1 MALTVAPPPHKREW
15 RAPKFLLAIPSMAWY
30 TAFFILPIA
39 FIVLFSFG
47 AKDTTKRVPV
57 NLGSL
62 GFHNYHDVLFEK
74 TNRDVFLSSMRIALI
89 ATLLCLVIGLPVAY
103 FIAFKVREKWRGA
116 VLAAVIIPSF
126 TSFLVR
132 TVAWRIPLAAN
143 GNLSH
148 WLQDWGVIDGP
159 ISLLETQTA
168 VQLAIVYNYLGFM
181 ILPLFVAFDR
191 IESGMR
197 EASKD
202 LGAGRFSTFVG
213 VTLPL
218 AGPGIVA
225 GTLLTFIPMC
235 GDYVTAV
242 TLGGAKGYMI
252 GKTIA
257 EQFGTA
263 QNWPLGSAMAV
274 LMILGVL
281 VVLAIGALIV
291 WVVPKIGQLIA
302 PATRAVRASIHR
314 RNVDPSKRR
323 RGDWFGSIFRVGLA
337 SWSTLVL
344 VFLFLPITL
353 IILHSFNRGELLTLW
368 SGHTSVKWWQRVF
381 NFGNFASTI
390 LLLAVLIAIGL
401 VATRFARRGQSD
413 SAKLVARWLPTVTFV
428 GAFVIAGIRSEWYRK
443 IFRDIN
449 VGDPIRNSAIA
460 ALGATVIAVVL
471 GGLSGVALARHPGKW
486 AKIFMAM
493 IFLILVTPEIM
504 DAVALVGWVQRV
516 GGPFRHDIGPIKYG
530 YIRLWMGQ
538 SLYASAVVTLIVRA
552 RLAGVDSSLEEA
564 AGDLGAPPSR
574 AFRQITLP
582 LISSALVA
590 GGLLSFTLCL
600 DNTIISNLLADAG
613 SSTFPV
619 ALIGALAKGT
629 PKPFYAVAAVMLF
642 AITMAILAFLGVILK
657 KSGESSTQIAATLG
671 AG

>member
-1 MALTVAPPPHKREW
+1 MTATVAPPPKRRW
-15 RAPKFLLAIPSMAWY
+15 RAPKFMLAIPSMAWY
-30 TAFFILPIA
+30 AAFFVAPIA

-47 AKDTTKRVPV
+47 TKDITKRVPV
-57 NLGSL
+57 DLGNLS
-62 GFHNYHDVLFEK
+62 FDNYHNVLFEK
-74 TNRDVFLSSMRIALI
+74 TNRDVFISSMRIALI
-89 ATLLCLVIGLPVAY
+89 GTLLCLVIGLPVAY

-132 TVAWRIPLAAN
+132 TVAWRIPLGAN
-143 GNLSH
+143 GNLSR
-148 WLQDWGVIDGP
+148 WLQDWGVMSHP
-159 ISLLETQTA
+159 ISLLETKTA

-191 IESGMR
+191 IEHGMR

-202 LGAGRFSTFVG
+202 LGAGRIATFFG

-218 AGPGIVA
+218 SGPGIAA

-257 EQFGTA
+257 EQFGAA

-281 VVLAIGALIV
+281 VVLIVGGLIV
-291 WVVPKIGQLIA
+291 WVVPRVAQAFA
-302 PATRAVRASIHR
+302 PATRAVRARLYR
-314 RNVDPSKRR
+314 RNVDPSQRR
-323 RGDWFGSIFRVGLA
+323 RRDWFGSVFRVGLTT
-337 SWSTLVL
+337 WSTLVL
-344 VFLFLPITL
+344 VFLFLPIAL
-353 IILHSFNRGELLTLW
+353 IILHSFNRGDQLTLW
-368 SGHTSVKWWQRVF
+368 SGHTSLKWWQRVF
-381 NFGNFASTI
+381 RFNNVGSTL
-390 LLLAVLIAIGL
+390 LLLAVLIAIGI
-401 VATRFARRGQSD
+401 VATMLARRGRSD
-413 SAKLVARWLPTVTFV
+413 ASKLAARLLPPVTIV
-428 GAFVIAGIRSEWYRK
+428 GAFVIAGLRTDWYRQ

-449 VGDPIRNSAIA
+449 VGDPVRNSAIA
-460 ALGATVIAVVL
+460 ALGATFIAVVL
-471 GGLSGVALARHPGKW
+471 GGLSGVALARHPGAWTKV
-486 AKIFMAM
+486 FMAV

-516 GGPFRHDIGPIKYG
+516 GGPFRHNLGPIKYG

-613 SSTFPV
+613 TSTFPV
-619 ALIGALAKGT
+619 ALVGAVAKGS

-642 AITMAILAFLGVILK
+642 AITMAILAFLGLILK

-671 AG
+671 GG

>member
-1 MALTVAPPPHKREW
+1 MAATVAPPRKRGW
-15 RAPKFLLAIPSMAWY
+15 RAPKYLLAIPSMAWY
-30 TAFFILPIA
+30 TAFFVLPIA

-47 AKDTTKRVPV
+47 TKDITKRVPV
-57 NLGSL
+57 DLGNLSL
-62 GFHNYHDVLFEK
+62 DNYHAVLFES
-74 TNRDVFLSSMRIALI
+74 TNRDVFFTSMQIALI

-103 FIAFKVREKWRGA
+103 FIAFKVREKWRGI
-116 VLAAVIIPSF
+116 VLAAVIVPSF

-143 GNLSH
+143 GNLSR

-159 ISLLETQTA
+159 ISILETRGA

-225 GTLLTFIPMC
+225 GSLLTFIPMC

-242 TLGGAKGYMI
+242 ILGGAKGYMI

-257 EQFGTA
+257 AQFGDA

-281 VVLAIGALIV
+281 VVLAVGALIV
-291 WVVPKIGQLIA
+291 WLAPKVAQLFS
-302 PATRAVRASIHR
+302 PVSRSVRASMYR
-314 RNVDPSKRR
+314 RNMSTIPGKRP
-323 RGDWFGSIFRVGLA
+323 DWFGSIFRVGLTG
-337 SWSTLVL
+337 WSILVL
-344 VFLFLPITL
+344 VFLFLPIAL
-353 IILHSFNRGELLTLW
+353 IILFSFNRGELLTLW
-368 SGHTSVKWWQRVF
+368 SGHISVKWWQRVF
-381 NFGNFASTI
+381 NPGRVGSTL
-390 LLLAVLIAIGL
+390 LLLAVLIIIGL
-401 VATRFARRGQSD
+401 GAARLARRGKSD
-413 SAKLVARWLPTVTFV
+413 GAKVAARWIPPLTFL
-428 GAFVIAGIRSEWYRK
+428 GAFLIAGSRTNWYRTL
-443 IFRDIN
+443 FRDIN

-460 ALGATVIAVVL
+460 ALGATVISVVL

-486 AKIFMAM
+486 SKIFMAM

-516 GGPFRHDIGPIKYG
+516 GGPFRNDIGPIKYG

-552 RLAGVDSSLEEA
+552 RLAGVDTSLEEA
-564 AGDLGAPPSR
+564 AGDLGAPPGR

-629 PKPFYAVAAVMLF
+629 PKPFYAVAAVVLF
-642 AITMAILAFLGVILK
+642 AIT
-657 KSGESSTQIAATLG
+657 
-671 AG
+671 

>member
-15 RAPKFLLAIPSMAWY
+15 RAPKFLLAIPSMVWY

-62 GFHNYHDVLFEK
+62 SFHNYHDVLFEK

-148 WLQDWGVIDGP
+148 WLQDWGVIHGP

-291 WVVPKIGQLIA
+291 WVVPKIGQLFS
-302 PATRAVRASIHR
+302 PLTRAVRASIHQ
-314 RNVDPSKRR
+314 RNVDLSKRR
-323 RGDWFGSIFRVGLA
+323 RGDWFGSIFRVWLA

-344 VFLFLPITL
+344 VFLFLPIAL

-390 LLLAVLIAIGL
+390 LLLAVMIAIGL

-413 SAKLVARWLPTVTFV
+413 GSKLVARWLPTVTFV

-460 ALGATVIAVVL
+460 ALGATVISVVL

>member
-1 MALTVAPPPHKREW
+1 MVWYGLFFVA
-15 RAPKFLLAIPSMAWY
+15 
-30 TAFFILPIA
+30 PIA

-47 AKDTTKRVPV
+47 AKDITRRVPV
-57 NLGSL
+57 DLSNLS
-62 GFHNYHDVLFEK
+62 FQNYHKVLFEK
-74 TNRDVFLSSMRIALI
+74 TNRDVFVSSMRIAVI
-89 ATLLCLVIGLPVAY
+89 GTLLCLLIGLPVAY

-132 TVAWRIPLAAN
+132 TVAWRIPLGAN
-143 GNLSH
+143 GNLSR
-148 WLQDWGVIDGP
+148 WLQDWGLMDHP
-159 ISLLETQTA
+159 ISILETKTA

-191 IESGMR
+191 IEHGMR

-202 LGAGRFSTFVG
+202 LGAGRIATFLG

-257 EQFGTA
+257 EQFGAA

-281 VVLAIGALIV
+281 VVLIIGGLIV
-291 WVVPKIGQLIA
+291 WVVPKVVQLFE
-302 PATRAVRASIHR
+302 PVTRAVRVSLHR
-314 RNVDPSKRR
+314 RNVALSQGRR
-323 RGDWFGSIFRVGLA
+323 RDWFGSVFRVGLTA
-337 SWSTLVL
+337 WSTLVL
-344 VFLFLPITL
+344 VFLFLPIGL
-353 IILHSFNRGELLTLW
+353 IILHSFNRGDQLTLW
-368 SGHTSVKWWQRVF
+368 SGHTSLRWWRRVF
-381 NFGNFASTI
+381 KFGNLAST
-390 LLLAVLIAIGL
+390 LLLLGVLIAIGAG
-401 VATRFARRGQSD
+401 ATWFARRGRTD
-413 SAKLVARWLPTVTFV
+413 GARLLARWLPAVTVI
-428 GAFVIAGIRSEWYRK
+428 GSFVIVGKSTNWYRE

-449 VGDPIRNSAIA
+449 VGDPVRNSAIA
-460 ALGATVIAVVL
+460 ALGATFIAVVL
-471 GGLSGVALARHPGKW
+471 GGLSGVALARHPGAWTKF
-486 AKIFMAM
+486 FMAV

-516 GGPFRHDIGPIKYG
+516 GGPFRHNIGPIKYG

-552 RLAGVDSSLEEA
+552 RLAGVDASLEEA
-564 AGDLGAPPSR
+564 AGDLGAPPHR

-613 SSTFPV
+613 TSTFPV
-619 ALIGALAKGT
+619 ALVGAVAKGS
-629 PKPFYAVAAVMLF
+629 PKPFYAVAAVLLF
-642 AITMAILAFLGVILK
+642 AITMAILAFLGLVLK
-657 KSGESSTQIAATLG
+657 KSGETSTQIAATLG
-671 AG
+671 GG

>member
-15 RAPKFLLAIPSMAWY
+15 RAPKFLLAIPSMVWY

-62 GFHNYHDVLFEK
+62 SFHNYHDVLFEK

-116 VLAAVIIPSF
+116 VLAAVIVPSF

-148 WLQDWGVIDGP
+148 WLQDWGVIHGP

-291 WVVPKIGQLIA
+291 WVVPKIGQLFS
-302 PATRAVRASIHR
+302 PLTRAVRASIHQ
-314 RNVDPSKRR
+314 RNVDLSKRR
-323 RGDWFGSIFRVGLA
+323 RGDWFGSIFRVWLA

-344 VFLFLPITL
+344 VFLFLPIAL

-390 LLLAVLIAIGL
+390 LLLAVIIAIGL

-413 SAKLVARWLPTVTFV
+413 GSKLVARWLPTVTFV

-460 ALGATVIAVVL
+460 ALGATVISVVL

>member
-1 MALTVAPPPHKREW
+1 MTATVAPPFKRRW

-30 TAFFILPIA
+30 TAFFVLPIA
-39 FIVLFSFG
+39 FIVLFSFA

-57 NLGSL
+57 NLGTLS
-62 GFHNYHDVLFEK
+62 FDNYHAVLFEK

-116 VLAAVIIPSF
+116 VLAAVIVPSF

-143 GNLSH
+143 GNLSR
-148 WLQDWGVIDGP
+148 WLQDWGVMDHP
-159 ISLLETQTA
+159 INLLETQAA

-191 IESGMR
+191 IEHGMR

-202 LGAGRFSTFVG
+202 LGAGRISTFFA

-218 AGPGIVA
+218 AGPGIAA
-225 GTLLTFIPMC
+225 GMLLTFIPMC

-291 WVVPKIGQLIA
+291 WAVPRIAQLLA
-302 PATRAVRASIHR
+302 PLTRAVRARIHR
-314 RNVDPSKRR
+314 RNVATNQR
-323 RGDWFGSIFRVGLA
+323 RGRDWFDTLFRIGLA
-337 SWSTLVL
+337 SWSVLVL
-344 VFLFLPITL
+344 VFLFLPIAL

-368 SGHTSVKWWQRVF
+368 SGHVSVKWWQRVF
-381 NFGNFASTI
+381 DFGTVGST
-390 LLLAVLIAIGL
+390 LVLLAVLIAIGTIL
-401 VATRFARRGQSD
+401 TRLARRGQSD
-413 SAKLVARWLPTVTFV
+413 VSKLVARWLPAVTIV
-428 GAFVIAGIRSEWYRK
+428 GAFVVAGVQTNWYRE

-449 VGDPIRNSAIA
+449 IGDPVRNSAIA
-460 ALGATVIAVVL
+460 ALGATVISVVL
-471 GGLSGVALARHPGKW
+471 GGLSGVALARHPGAW
-486 AKIFMAM
+486 TKIFMSM

-516 GGPFRHDIGPIKYG
+516 GGPFRSDVGPIKYG

-552 RLAGVDSSLEEA
+552 RLAGVDATLEEA

-642 AITMAILAFLGVILK
+642 AITMAILAFLGLILK

-671 AG
+671 GG